1 MSLISVLFLPTNP
14 ANTKLADALRSD
26 ALTFAPTKFDTPE
39 TDALFLFKLYQHPFF
54 SID

>member
-26 ALTFAPTKFDTPE
+26 ALTFAPTKFDTPD
-39 TDALFLFKLYQHPFF
+39 TDALFLFNTMSAPIFLN
-54 SID
+54 